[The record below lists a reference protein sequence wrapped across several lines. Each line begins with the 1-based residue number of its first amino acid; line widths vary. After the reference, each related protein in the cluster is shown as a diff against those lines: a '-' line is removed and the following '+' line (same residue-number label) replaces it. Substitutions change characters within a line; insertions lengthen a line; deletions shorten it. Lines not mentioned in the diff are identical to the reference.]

1 MYGVVQSICHPIATV
16 ILKINTEHRNSTE
29 HAELIALS
37 VLFLVLMKF
46 LQR

>member
-1 MYGVVQSICHPIATV
+1 MCDVVQPICHPFATV

-29 HAELIALS
+29 HAEQIALS
-37 VLFLVLMKF
+37 VLFLVVMMF